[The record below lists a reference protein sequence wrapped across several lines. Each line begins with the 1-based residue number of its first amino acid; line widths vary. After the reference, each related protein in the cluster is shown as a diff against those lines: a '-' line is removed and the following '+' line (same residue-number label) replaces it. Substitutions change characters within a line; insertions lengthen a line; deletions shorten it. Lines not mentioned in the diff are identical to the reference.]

1 MDTSIL
7 IRAATPED
15 YDALAEAFY
24 NMWIDNGMTQNDF
37 IADWKAQT
45 RAFMEDAECNSRGR
59 AFVAD
64 ADGAVVGTAQCLL
77 SRKLYPQALKPDVR
91 KDGYIWGVYVNPTHR
106 RSGLA
111 TRLTEA
117 CVHYLK
123 EIGCT
128 RVILHASK
136 TGQPVYE
143 ALGFGMTNEM
153 RLDFTDQALC

>member
-1 MDTSIL
+1 MDNSIP
-7 IRAATPED
+7 IRAATPDD

-24 NMWIDNGMTQNDF
+24 NMWIDNGMTTDDF
-37 IADWKAQT
+37 SPDWKDQT
-45 RAFMEDAECNSRGR
+45 RAFMEDAETISQGR

-64 ADGAVVGTAQCLL
+64 ANGSVVGTAQCLI

-91 KDGYIWGVYVNPTHR
+91 KDGYIWGVYVAPTHR
-106 RSGLA
+106 RTGLA

-117 CVHYLK
+117 CVDYLK

-136 TGQPVYE
+136 TGKPVYE

-153 RLDFTDQALC
+153 RREFTDKVLC